1 MSSVRKNYPAGFKAK
16 VSLAALREEGT
27 LTELSQR
34 FGVHRS
40 VIKRWRDE
48 ALSHME
54 SGFSENRK
62 SEEENHEKAVKRL
75 HEKIGQLTV
84 ERDFLL
90 DVSTKL
96 GLNVRDVSK

>member
-16 VSLAALREEGT
+16 VSLSAIREEGT
-27 LTELSQR
+27 LTELSLR

-40 VIKRWRDE
+40 VIKRWREE

-54 SGFSENRK
+54 SGFQEKRSG
-62 SEEENHEKAVKRL
+62 EEEGHTRNIKHL

-90 DVSTKL
+90 DASMKL
-96 GLNVRDVSK
+96 GLGGAKK